1 MSVNILGFPC
11 PADFFIHCPTK
22 NPKRVSLPLLYSA
35 TCPALSAMIASTMA
49 SRAPVSLVCL
59 SPRVSTHVR
68 AMPHSNTSFSITVLE
83 LVDESS
89 SAFTIL
95 MTSAIS
101 AVSAF
106 MSRSPILSVCH
117 SNIAKSTVVIYEHD
131 FFGSQ
136 VSATSC
142 S

>member
-1 MSVNILGFPC
+1 MSVKILGFPC

-22 NPKRVSLPLLYSA
+22 NPKSTSFPLLYSA
-35 TCPALSAMIASTMA
+35 TCPAFSTITASTIA

-59 SPRVSTHVR
+59 TPSLSTQSR
-68 AMPHSNTSFSITVLE
+68 AVPHSNTSFSMTVLE

-89 SAFTIL
+89 SALTIL

-101 AVSAF
+101 CVPAF

-136 VSATSC
+136 VSVTS
-142 S
+142 SS